1 MSVAD
6 TGINKHLSCYFGFS
20 VVIGKLNDGSPD
32 RLFPSAAHR
41 HHHFP
46 IHILTTGSLRRL
58 AEISSVNSVDVRRF
72 GPTILIETADD
83 AVFPEDAWVG
93 HTIQMGT
100 TTLRAEEKTKRCGVT
115 FLSQPGLDDDPDI
128 LRNIVRHNKRHLGV
142 YCSVALQGIIQ
153 VGDQLTIL
161 DDG

>member
-1 MSVAD
+1 MTVHRTACFLAPHTDIIIFQS
-6 TGINKHLSCYFGFS
+6 IFS
-20 VVIGKLNDGSPD
+20 RPVRCVV
-32 RLFPSAAHR
+32 
-41 HHHFP
+41 
-46 IHILTTGSLRRL
+46 

-72 GPTILIETADD
+72 RPTILIETADD
-83 AVFPEDAWVG
+83 GVFPEDAWVG
-93 HTIQMGT
+93 HTIQVGT

-128 LRNIVRHNKRHLGV
+128 LRNIVRHNRRHLGV

-153 VGDQLTIL
+153 VGDQLTFL